1 MDYSEYLPKRLTL
14 LRLQKGVSARDMSL
28 SLGQSPSY
36 VNMIENRRA
45 LPSMQMFF
53 EICEF
58 LEVTP
63 MAFFDHEEPI
73 PAAALRL
80 QKRLERLGAK
90 GVDSLSA
97 FIDFVLP
104 ETEPQEPQQP

>member
-1 MDYSEYLPKRLTL
+1 
-14 LRLQKGVSARDMSL
+14 
-28 SLGQSPSY
+28 
-36 VNMIENRRA
+36 
-45 LPSMQMFF
+45 
-53 EICEF
+53 
-58 LEVTP
+58 

-104 ETEPQEPQQP
+104 ETGPQEPQQP